1 MGKKK
6 TFIVILLMSSILCGC
21 GGRDAAA
28 ENDIP
33 ASIPQPVLNEN
44 GKEEIRLSATSL
56 NLTLQEII
64 VNYNKQSEHYEIVYE
79 SFDGDTSWDD
89 QRRRIQ
95 LELTGG
101 GGPDILDYTALQNI
115 DMRPYAETGLFL
127 DVTDF
132 LAAQGELVKNVA
144 EANQVGEGI
153 YGVPYSFSIG
163 TMVTS
168 PMMATDRENWTMEYC
183 MRTAQE
189 KGCAL
194 FIKAPYGWTREES
207 GLYVMQVLGLGIS
220 DIQPFVD
227 EEQGISS
234 FEQPE
239 FIELLE
245 FSKEYWD
252 PDPEASAAGR
262 YASGE
267 IFCTAIGIKDFDS
280 FWYCEELFEGEPVY
294 IGYPSPQ
301 GGQYEISVDS
311 FYINAASPHAEGA
324 MDFLQYL
331 LAEEQ
336 QRALVTG
343 YGSFPVKQ
351 ELLEAL
357 WKEAKEEKIK
367 DIRYEKGDIT
377 YGARLMTDEEE
388 RIFWEMLEHPVYWH
402 WQNAIWDIVEE
413 EALPFFYSEKSAGEI
428 ADSIDSR
435 VQIYLDERT
444 DESIR

>member
-1 MGKKK
+1 MRGKKIL
-6 TFIVILLMSSILCGC
+6 TAILLVSGMLCGC
-21 GGRDAAA
+21 SGQEETTGT
-28 ENDIP
+28 P
-33 ASIPQPVLNEN
+33 LPVLNEN
-44 GKEEIRLSATSL
+44 GREEIRLSATSL
-56 NLTLQEII
+56 DLTMQELI
-64 VNYNKQSEHYEIVYE
+64 VDYNKQSERYEIVYE
-79 SFDGDTSWDD
+79 AFDRDTSWDD

-101 GGPDILDYTALQNI
+101 GGPDILHYTALQNI
-115 DMRPYAETGLFL
+115 DMRPYAEAGVFL

-132 LAAQGELVKNVA
+132 LIGQEEFAKNVA
-144 EANQVGEGI
+144 QANQIGDRI
-153 YGVPYSFSIG
+153 YGIPYTFSLS
-163 TMVTS
+163 TLVTS

-183 MRTAQE
+183 MQTAQE
-189 KGCAL
+189 KGSQV

-207 GLYVMQVLGLGIS
+207 GLCVMDVLGVGIG

-252 PDPEASAAGR
+252 SDPEASGKGK

-267 IFCTAIGIKDFDS
+267 IFCTAMGIGNFDD

-294 IGYPSPQ
+294 MGYPSPQ
-301 GGQYEISVDS
+301 GGQYQISVES

-324 MDFLQYL
+324 LDFLQYL

-336 QRALVTG
+336 QRRLVTG
-343 YGSFPVKQ
+343 YGGFPVKQ
-351 ELLEAL
+351 ELLETL
-357 WKEAKEEKIK
+357 WKEAKEELVKE
-367 DIRYEKGDIT
+367 IRYEKGDLA

-388 RIFWEMLEHPVYWH
+388 RIFWEMLEHPIYWH
-402 WQNAIWDIVEE
+402 WQNDIWDIVQE
-413 EALPFFYSEKSAGEI
+413 EALPFFYGEKSAEEV
-428 ADSIDSR
+428 ADVIDGR
-435 VQIYLDERT
+435 VQIYLDE
-444 DESIR
+444 SAK